1 MSKSISSRL
10 NKNKRAEKQT
20 SLGSKKFICG
30 STVSPTAAKAMQSAV
45 LGRISALLGDDPVP
59 TSYVSKPGNAAVPH
73 LPRAILAAHRKRDD
87 LKLKCEVDHQ
97 APLSQGWA
105 PWSIF
110 LVIISLMFPSTSP
123 EYVLLSNNPGLL
135 NCVNIPG
142 PPIHIQSTWKTC
154 DGCSSRGAREELCFC
169 RVFPSGAHGPLPSVV
184 VAPAQAAAPS
194 PHTLLAEKCAD
205 VCYCIG
211 KLGRSGLLRADGTA
225 GIVYIPSQNFADYN
239 GRLGFLSDSWVSDIC
254 WLFYNIP
261 QITFSTKPESGI

>member
-1 MSKSISSRL
+1 MSKRISSRL

-45 LGRISALLGDDPVP
+45 LGRISALHGFGCSGLGDDPVP
-59 TSYVSKPGNAAVPH
+59 ISCVSKPGNAAVPH

-142 PPIHIQSTWKTC
+142 PPIHIQST
-154 DGCSSRGAREELCFC
+154 
-169 RVFPSGAHGPLPSVV
+169 
-184 VAPAQAAAPS
+184 
-194 PHTLLAEKCAD
+194 
-205 VCYCIG
+205 
-211 KLGRSGLLRADGTA
+211 
-225 GIVYIPSQNFADYN
+225 
-239 GRLGFLSDSWVSDIC
+239 
-254 WLFYNIP
+254 
-261 QITFSTKPESGI
+261 